1 MFHACPIK
9 GFRAPAN
16 KIEANGSNFKA
27 EYYFHE

>member
-1 MFHACPIK
+1 MFPCPFK

-27 EYYFHE
+27 EYYLHK